1 MKGASNSTC
10 FYAIHFPLNKWY
22 SRDFVTKWTYYTFY
36 SNCIKFTVLWIASP
50 RCNMHFGSLQVLL
63 SKIQSRALLK
73 TMHFLKETKWMMP
86 WIFKTHQRDLV
97 QHVYQLRLDCRVILN
112 LYFYLFY
119 RHFDCHKKIEYQY
132 NAACILV
139 EDLFNPKFLASLQ
152 VVQSFY
158 SQIAVSNHFSFLHLR
173 YYFFY
178 QFSLFLWKYFAL
190 WSLTDFPF
198 ILKDLHC
205 SISLCFYP

>member
-1 MKGASNSTC
+1 
-10 FYAIHFPLNKWY
+10 
-22 SRDFVTKWTYYTFY
+22 
-36 SNCIKFTVLWIASP
+36 
-50 RCNMHFGSLQVLL
+50 MHFGSLQVLL

-86 WIFKTHQRDLV
+86 WIFKTHQRDLA
-97 QHVYQLRLDCRVILN
+97 QLVYQLRFDYRVILR
-112 LYFYLFY
+112 LHFYLFY

-158 SQIAVSNHFSFLHLR
+158 SQIAVSYHFSFLHLR